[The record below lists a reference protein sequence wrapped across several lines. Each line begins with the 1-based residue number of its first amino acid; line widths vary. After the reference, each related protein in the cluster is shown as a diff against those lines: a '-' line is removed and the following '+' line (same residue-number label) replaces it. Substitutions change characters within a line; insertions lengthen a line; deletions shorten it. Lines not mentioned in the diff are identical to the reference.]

1 MKKNSS
7 VCPTRK
13 ITLKADTQRCQN
25 TFFEEHLSVA
35 TSVTRK
41 LILIFP
47 RNVFDFHG
55 QRFHMLRLGQP
66 QNTSQ
71 K

>member
-1 MKKNSS
+1 MKKNSA

-13 ITLKADTQRCQN
+13 ITLEAETQRCQN

-47 RNVFDFHG
+47 RNVFD
-55 QRFHMLRLGQP
+55 MLRLGQP